1 MMNLDSD
8 ALLLIRRLKRQLTV
22 WRLGGVALL
31 ALLLIVLLADG
42 IEDVGDEED
51 TVARLTITGVIL
63 DDPWRS
69 RTLRKVMEKE
79 HIKALLVHIDSPG
92 GTVVGSES
100 LYRVLM
106 DVAEEKPV
114 VAIMGQVAAS
124 GGYMT
129 ALGTDRIYAQAGTI
143 TGSIGVILQT
153 TDMTGLMDMIGLKPE
168 SIKSSP
174 LKAQPNPLEPL
185 TPEARAATKAVVLDM
200 YDMFVD
206 MVADR
211 RKLEDDKARTLAD
224 GRIYTGRQALENG
237 LIDALGDETDARDW
251 LAEEHEIDLDWPVA
265 EIKIDRPKTRW
276 QRLIG
281 ETMGKVLFS
290 EELTRRLSLDG
301 LLALWHPSL

>member
-1 MMNLDSD
+1 MNLDSD